1 MSSTL
6 DSEAVFRARAL
17 QVGLDAQGLDTIVAA
32 GVKTFST
39 LAFACSYTPGASD
52 DSTFIALVNQLF
64 GRDPGIATTSIMRRL
79 HLESHTMALQ
89 DVRSRLERTD
99 ESTPVRVLQAERSA
113 RYEDQKRRLSGLSLI
128 GEYECS
134 HALIDAVFQ
143 MYEDDVLRYL
153 PLESLTSREA
163 EMQGQGKKD
172 KVLGDIVAKIEAGKV
187 KEWKVVG
194 DDAVQADLST
204 DLRIRAAWTRRSL
217 AFDQANLISFSTSEA
232 WIETMIRKMQEQPP
246 PRYKTVTLGQCLAA
260 DKRLWQRLAEACR
273 SGIRPV
279 ASAVGVTKPLEAA
292 MQIWCHHTEVLYFMQ
307 PLPAMGNSG
316 GVARDEVDGVNRGKG
331 KGRGKNRG
339 KNKVV
344 KNGDWSPE
352 KTSRQG
358 KGKGRAS
365 GDDKKK
371 VPKGCCGMTA
381 DGKRICFAFNG
392 DGCQAAAVG
401 ETCPRGF
408 HVCGRKA
415 CFGLHP
421 MSACP
426 LVAA

>member
-17 QVGLDAQGLDTIVAA
+17 QVGLSSTDLDTIVAA

-39 LAFACSYTPGASD
+39 LAFACSYTPGSSD
-52 DSTFIALVNQLF
+52 DSSFVTLVNRLF
-64 GRDPGIATTSIMRRL
+64 GVDPGIGVTSVMRRL

-89 DVRSRLERTD
+89 DVRARLERTD

-134 HALIDAVFQ
+134 HSLIDAVFQ

-153 PLESLTSREA
+153 PLEALTSREA

-194 DDAVQADLST
+194 EETVQADLST

-217 AFDQANLISFSTSEA
+217 AFDQANLISFSVSEA
-232 WIETMIRKMQEQPP
+232 WIETMIRKMQELPP

-279 ASAVGVTKPLEAA
+279 ASAAGVTKPLESA

-307 PLPAMGNSG
+307 PLPMTSTTGGSG
-316 GVARDEVDGVNRGKG
+316 RDDPERAGRGLGKGRG
-331 KGRGKNRG
+331 KGRGKN
-339 KNKVV
+339 KVT
-344 KNGDWSPE
+344 KSGELSPE
-352 KTSRQG
+352 KTSRQT
-358 KGKGRAS
+358 KGKGGAANA
-365 GDDKKK
+365 DKKK

-381 DGKRICFAFNG
+381 DGKRICFGFNG
-392 DGCQAAAVG
+392 DGCQGASVG
-401 ETCPRGF
+401 ESCTRGY
-408 HVCGRKA
+408 HLCGRKA